1 MSRYVRCM
9 PSPEFEA
16 VLAQMRANPVA
27 FPDDLR
33 AARVRIDELLG
44 ASPLAAD
51 VTVTT
56 TTAGHRPAEWL
67 VPAGAP
73 DHRVVVYLHGGGYRI
88 GSIAGYRPLISQFAR
103 AFGLR
108 VLALEYRLA
117 PEHPFPAGLD
127 DAVAAYRWLLA
138 DGFAPG
144 SIAVMGDSAGGGL
157 AAACTLAVTQA
168 GLAPP
173 GAVVCLAPFADMT
186 LSGDSYRRNA
196 ATDPQWGL
204 DAARVAVTDYLGG
217 TPAHE
222 PLASPVFGNF
232 ANTAPMLIQAA
243 AGEAL
248 ADDAVLLAAAVHRTL
263 GQVTCELWP
272 GLTHVWH
279 AMYPPVPEARDAI
292 AVVASFLHEH
302 LA

>member
-44 ASPLAAD
+44 AGPLAAD
-51 VTVTT
+51 VTVTA

-73 DHRVVVYLHGGGYRI
+73 GHRVVLYLHGGGYRI

-204 DAARVAVTDYLGG
+204 DAARVAVPRLRDEPGSRSSSTSSGRAIHRRCPG
-217 TPAHE
+217 TGRPE
-222 PLASPVFGNF
+222 PRS
-232 ANTAPMLIQAA
+232 
-243 AGEAL
+243 AGEGRL
-248 ADDAVLLAAAVHRTL
+248 
-263 GQVTCELWP
+263 P
-272 GLTHVWH
+272 GSRRRRAPDH
-279 AMYPPVPEARDAI
+279 ASTAGPCRGSRPSGPERPPR
-292 AVVASFLHEH
+292 SSR
-302 LA
+302 